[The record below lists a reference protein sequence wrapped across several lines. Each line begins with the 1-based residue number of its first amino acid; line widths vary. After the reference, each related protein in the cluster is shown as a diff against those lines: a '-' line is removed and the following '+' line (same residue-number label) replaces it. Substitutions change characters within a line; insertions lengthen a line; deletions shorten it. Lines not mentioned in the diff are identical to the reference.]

1 MLDVYADNF
10 LTGFPQKMWK
20 TLKSPMVIN
29 VCLIMLSIA
38 ILSSCSYLKG
48 TKKQNKVAQSASAA
62 EASKQA
68 DQKVPEAPQ
77 AAPEKKAPAP
87 QKELPKAKLVPDTGV
102 IDMTEAEVKRKYGEP
117 DIVSKRLITVFFG
130 LTSQHGS
137 CSLTTKAQ
145 YTLSLRMAKWLK
157 LYGQGEL

>member
-20 TLKSPMVIN
+20 TLKSSMVIN
-29 VCLIMLSIA
+29 FCLIVLSIA

-48 TKKQNKVAQSASAA
+48 SKKQDKVAQSASAA

-68 DQKVPEAPQ
+68 DQTVSEAPR
-77 AAPEKKAPAP
+77 AAQEKKASVPP
-87 QKELPKAKLVPDTGV
+87 KELPKAKLVPDSGV

-117 DIVSKRLITVFFG
+117 DIVSKTPDNRILWTYQP
-130 LTSQHGS
+130 T
-137 CSLTTKAQ
+137 
-145 YTLSLRMAKWLK
+145 WK
-157 LYGQGEL
+157 LLPDNKGTIYVEFENGKVVKIIRAR

>member
-87 QKELPKAKLVPDTGV
+87 QKEPPKEKMVPDTGV

-117 DIVSKRLITVFFG
+117 DIVSKTPDNRILWTYQP
-130 LTSQHGS
+130 T
-137 CSLTTKAQ
+137 
-145 YTLSLRMAKWLK
+145 WK
-157 LYGQGEL
+157 LLPDNKGTIYVEFENGKVVKIIRAR

>member
-68 DQKVPEAPQ
+68 DQKLPEAPQ

-87 QKELPKAKLVPDTGV
+87 QKEPPKEKLVPDTGV

-117 DIVSKRLITVFFG
+117 DIVSKTPDNRILWTYQP
-130 LTSQHGS
+130 T
-137 CSLTTKAQ
+137 
-145 YTLSLRMAKWLK
+145 WK
-157 LYGQGEL
+157 LLPDNKGTIYVEFENGKVVKIIRAR

>member
-102 IDMTEAEVKRKYGEP
+102 IDMPEAEVKRKYGEP
-117 DIVSKRLITVFFG
+117 DIVSKTPDNRILWTYQP
-130 LTSQHGS
+130 T
-137 CSLTTKAQ
+137 
-145 YTLSLRMAKWLK
+145 WK
-157 LYGQGEL
+157 LLPDNKGTIYVEFENGKVVKIIRAR

>member
-117 DIVSKRLITVFFG
+117 DIVSKTPDNRILWTYQP
-130 LTSQHGS
+130 T
-137 CSLTTKAQ
+137 
-145 YTLSLRMAKWLK
+145 WK
-157 LYGQGEL
+157 LLPDNKGTIYVEFENGKVVKIIRAR